1 MTICR
6 DLEWGGEEV
15 AVVIPFE
22 VTVMHPFLPA
32 AYSSLSVLKIKVL
45 ITSEMLIINCQSARH
60 HIPDD
65 HNLCLVCTHI
75 KCKDELAITR
85 LKSYALKLI

>member
-6 DLEWGGEEV
+6 DLEWDGEEV

-32 AYSSLSVLKIKVL
+32 AYSFLSTLKIKVL
-45 ITSEMLIINCQSARH
+45 TFSEMNGNKLPVSTA
-60 HIPDD
+60 
-65 HNLCLVCTHI
+65 
-75 KCKDELAITR
+75 
-85 LKSYALKLI
+85 SYPR

>member
-1 MTICR
+1 MG
-6 DLEWGGEEV
+6 WGEV

-45 ITSEMLIINCQSARH
+45 TFSEMLVINCQSA
-60 HIPDD
+60 
-65 HNLCLVCTHI
+65 
-75 KCKDELAITR
+75 
-85 LKSYALKLI
+85 